1 MSNDVRAIR
10 CEIYSRQRVV
20 GYYRPV
26 ESWHKSKQT
35 EFSLRHVQSNLDME
49 RAATAKEPVQ

>member
-1 MSNDVRAIR
+1 MFTPDYNNRI
-10 CEIYSRQRVV
+10 V
-20 GYYRPV
+20 GYYTPTNLWNKGKV
-26 ESWHKSKQT
+26 S